1 MMHDIPLS
9 CSLPV
14 LLIFLYMT
22 FRRLS
27 SSRMKLPP
35 GPRPVLFLGNA
46 LQIPSTSPQFTFTK
60 WLEEY
65 GDVVYLRV
73 FQQPMLVL
81 NTLESARDLLHKR
94 SSIYSD
100 RPKFVLLDELM
111 GWHNASTIVQYGPRF
126 RRHRR
131 FIQQTFNQVAI
142 NELRAIQEKQISYLL
157 QDIIDKPEQ
166 TDDHLQRF
174 SAGIIMKVTYGADV
188 KSINDPL
195 VQIAHR
201 AELLTIESGTPSA
214 TLVDYI
220 PALKYLPTW
229 ARKAALVK
237 EAVDAMFNVPYEI
250 VKSQMISGVVSPCMT
265 SRLMATC
272 SPAGVNSLSSEDEED
287 IKRVVGT
294 MHAAAEDTTQCVL
307 STFILAMVLHPQVF
321 NKAQAEMNGVIAI
334 DRLPN
339 FEDRDSLPYLE
350 SVIKEVC
357 RWNVPVP
364 LGLPHRL
371 MDDDVYRDYHIPK
384 GTTVVAN
391 KHAILQNCSQPQLFR
406 PERYLEDP
414 HLLDPREV
422 IFGFGRRRCP
432 GRHFADRN
440 VWLVAASLVC
450 STIIGKA
457 KDDAGREI
465 TPEARFLDG
474 FVRHPVEFPY
484 SIKFRPEKMSALSN
498 WNDALEA

>member
-1 MMHDIPLS
+1 
-9 CSLPV
+9 
-14 LLIFLYMT
+14 
-22 FRRLS
+22 
-27 SSRMKLPP
+27 MKLPP

-250 VKSQMISGVVSPCMT
+250 VKSQIVSSTFSVFIAVIEVTDSTPT
-265 SRLMATC
+265 SAEDIRRRL
-272 SPAGVNSLSSEDEED
+272 SFPAGVNSLSSEDEED

-294 MHAAAEDTTQCVL
+294 MHAAAEDTAIFSQTQCVL

-350 SVIKEVC
+350 SVIKELTTS

-391 KHAILQNCSQPQLFR
+391 IHAILQNCSQPQLFR

-474 FVRHPVEFPY
+474 FVRHPAEFPY

-498 WNDALEA
+498 WNDALET